1 MALMEAAAPVP
12 NIDAFLEQDQRKGL
26 LRFTTAGSVDDGKST
41 LIGRLLFDSRGVYED
56 QLSAVR
62 NSTLNRSSG
71 PIDFSLLTDGL
82 RAEREQGITIDV
94 AYRYFAT
101 PKRKFIIADTPG
113 HEQYTRNM
121 ATGASTADLAIV
133 LVDARNGVLP
143 QSRRHA
149 FIAALLGIPHIVV
162 AVNKMD
168 LVDFSAEV
176 FERIREEFD
185 AHLKRLG
192 IPGACFIPVS
202 ALEGDNVIV
211 RSPRTPWYEG
221 ESLLEH
227 LESVPLDGGT
237 TDGPVRFPV
246 QCVIRPDLDFRGYAG
261 QLVSGTVRP
270 GDPVMVLPSGRTS
283 RVKSIVSWE
292 GDLAEAF
299 TPMPATVCLKDEL
312 DVSRGDMLVDPGR
325 VPHVSRHFEAL
336 VVWMSAQPLKIGQ
349 PYLVKHTTQQIA
361 ASITSLLHRVDVN
374 TLDQAQADGL
384 ELNEIGRVAVETAR
398 PLFFDAYASN
408 RATGSFIVIDPI
420 GNGTV
425 AAGMIQEPRRE
436 PDADRAA
443 RAALLELEFQA
454 SRLTQAERYARAGHR
469 PATIWLTAR
478 QDLAYLLERRLFQR
492 GCQVH
497 VIAEE
502 VESRILPEIA
512 SLLGAVGLIAIF
524 SGSNLDAAECE
535 RARTRVGS
543 ERFFHFDPENL
554 ATSDEGAA
562 EQILA
567 VLEDRDVLPRSRF
580 TEREGI

>member
-1 MALMEAAAPVP
+1 MALMEATGAVP

-149 FIAALLGIPHIVV
+149 YIAALLGIPQIVV

-168 LVDFSAEV
+168 LMDFSAEV
-176 FERIREEFD
+176 FTRIREEFD

-192 IPGACFIPVS
+192 IPQAYFIPVS

-227 LESVPLDGGT
+227 LESVPLDHGAT
-237 TDGPVRFPV
+237 ERPVRFPV
-246 QCVIRPDLDFRGYAG
+246 QYVIRPDLDFRGYAG
-261 QLVSGTVRP
+261 QLVSGIVRP

-292 GDLAEAF
+292 GDLPEAF
-299 TPMPATVCLKDEL
+299 APMPATVCLDDEL
-312 DVSRGDMLVDPGR
+312 DVSRGDMLVHPAR
-325 VPHVSRHFEAL
+325 MPHVSRHFEAL
-336 VVWMSAQPLKIGQ
+336 IVWMSEQPLKLDQ
-349 PYLVKHTTQQIA
+349 PYLIKHTTQQLTA
-361 ASITSLLHRVDVN
+361 TITSLLHRVDVN
-374 TLDQAQADGL
+374 TLDEAPADRL
-384 ELNEIGRVAVETAR
+384 ELNEIGRVAIETAR
-398 PLFFDAYASN
+398 PLFFDAYTSN

-436 PDADRAA
+436 PGADRAA

-454 SRLTQAERYARAGHR
+454 SRLTPAERYARAGHR

-512 SLLGAVGLIAIF
+512 SLLSAVGLITIF

-535 RARTRVGS
+535 RARARVGS

-554 ATSDEGAA
+554 ATSDERAA

-567 VLEDRDVLPRSRF
+567 VLEDRDVLPRTRF
-580 TEREGI
+580 TEQEGI

>member
-1 MALMEAAAPVP
+1 MPLAA
-12 NIDAFLEQDQRKGL
+12 IDEFLEQDQRKGL

-56 QLSAVR
+56 QLASVR
-62 NSTLNRSSG
+62 DSTLNRSSG

-121 ATGASTADLAIV
+121 ATGASTADVAIV

-149 FIAALLGIPHIVV
+149 FIAALLGIPQIVV

-168 LVDFSAEV
+168 LMDFSADV
-176 FERIREEFD
+176 FARIRDEFD

-192 IPGACFIPVS
+192 IPSAYFIPVS

-211 RSPRTPWYEG
+211 RSPRTPWYQG
-221 ESLLEH
+221 ESLLER
-227 LESVPLDGGT
+227 LESVPLD
-237 TDGPVRFPV
+237 DGSTVRPVRFPV
-246 QCVIRPDLDFRGYAG
+246 QYVIRPDLDFRGYAG

-270 GDPVMVLPSGRTS
+270 GDSVMVLPSGRTS

-292 GDLAEAF
+292 GDLPEAF
-299 TPMPATVCLKDEL
+299 APMPATLALEDEL
-312 DVSRGDMLVDPGR
+312 DVSRGDMLVHPSSM
-325 VPHVSRHFEAL
+325 PHVSRHFEAAI
-336 VVWMSAQPLKIGQ
+336 VWMSDQPLKLDQ
-349 PYLVKHTTQQIA
+349 PYLIKHTTQQLTA
-361 ASITSLLHRVDVN
+361 TITALLHRVDVN
-374 TLDQAQADGL
+374 TLDEAPADRL
-384 ELNEIGRVAVETAR
+384 ELNEIGRVAIETAR

-420 GNGTV
+420 SNGTV
-425 AAGMIQEPRRE
+425 AAGMIQEPRHE
-436 PDADRAA
+436 PGADRAA
-443 RAALLELEFQA
+443 RAALLDLEFRA
-454 SRLTQAERYARAGHR
+454 SRLTAAERYARAGHR

-512 SLLGAVGLIAIF
+512 ALLSAVGLITIF
-524 SGSNLDAAECE
+524 SGSNLDTAECE
-535 RARTRVGS
+535 RARERVGA

-554 ATSDEGAA
+554 ATSDDQAA
-562 EQILA
+562 EHILA
-567 VLEDRDVLPRSRF
+567 VLEERDVLPRTRF
-580 TEREGI
+580 TEQEGI